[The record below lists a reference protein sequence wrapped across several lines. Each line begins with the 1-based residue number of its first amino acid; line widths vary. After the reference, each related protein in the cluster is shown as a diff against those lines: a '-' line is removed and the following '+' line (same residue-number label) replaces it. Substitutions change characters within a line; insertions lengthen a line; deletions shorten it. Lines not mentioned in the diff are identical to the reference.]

1 MPAIP
6 WSGGRQGGPG
16 GPSRSDGKMFGSV
29 EAPRAKG
36 QGSPVGSAR
45 VEGRGQKIFPR
56 LTPDVEMRDWLAA
69 GTGGCPAP
77 RRVGPLGP
85 QPVAFRTLIPHVS
98 PAAVPELV
106 RDSIRHGEAHG
117 RWTPTR

>member
-69 GTGGCPAP
+69 GTGGRPPPPPGGRPRGPPAGSTPTFAPP
-77 RRVGPLGP
+77 RPPPPR
-85 QPVAFRTLIPHVS
+85 
-98 PAAVPELV
+98 PELGGGKP
-106 RDSIRHGEAHG
+106 RAGGAPG
-117 RWTPTR
+117 P